1 MNGMGC
7 TGEAGQTGGEGGG
20 EQFLKVHHSTW
31 NKPYIQFVELMEGSG
46 L

>member
-7 TGEAGQTGGEGGG
+7 TGEAGQTSKVG
-20 EQFLKVHHSTW
+20 QFLKVHQCTL
-31 NKPYIQFVELMEGSG
+31 NKPYIQFVELMEASG